1 MKKIDEII
9 RILKENKLID
19 GRTKLTGHYD
29 EKIRKAVSKYQ
40 EKLKNESHYNKNCD
54 GNWGTY
60 TEIAHNKSLK
70 ESDKEEVKKDEEKEK
85 SEED

>member
-9 RILKENKLID
+9 TILKENKLID
-19 GRTKLTGHYD
+19 GRSKLTGHYD
-29 EKIRKAVSKYQ
+29 EKIRKAVQKYQ
-40 EKLKNESHYNKNCD
+40 EKLKQKGHYKGVLD

-70 ESDKEEVKKDEEKEK
+70 KLNEKTAKIEEKT
-85 SEED
+85 EEE

>member
-9 RILKENKLID
+9 TILKENKLID
-19 GRTKLTGHYD
+19 GRSKLTGHYD
-29 EKIRKAVSKYQ
+29 EKIRKAVQKYQ
-40 EKLKNESHYNKNCD
+40 EKLKQKSLYRGLVD

-70 ESDKEEVKKDEEKEK
+70 DDSNKKVEKVEEKKEGG
-85 SEED
+85 S